1 MVSRS
6 WSRGGV
12 EGGGWEG
19 TGVDIIM
26 MEARDNAQPRPA
38 AARPRGVLLPCPCP
52 VGLSYKP
59 FVMHLFIQSL
69 FHLLSLTNFCRVK
82 APKSS

>member
-26 MEARDNAQPRPA
+26 MEARDNAQPRDSTLCPLLLDPGGSA
-38 AARPRGVLLPCPCP
+38 SLPLSCRPVLQTLC
-52 VGLSYKP
+52 YA
-59 FVMHLFIQSL
+59 FVYSKFI
-69 FHLLSLTNFCRVK
+69 
-82 APKSS
+82 SSSVLD